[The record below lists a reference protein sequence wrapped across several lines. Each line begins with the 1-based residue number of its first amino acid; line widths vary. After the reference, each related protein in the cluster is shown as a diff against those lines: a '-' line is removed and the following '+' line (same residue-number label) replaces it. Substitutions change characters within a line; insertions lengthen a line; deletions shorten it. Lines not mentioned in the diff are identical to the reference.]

1 MTVDVDTQKYSVFTV
16 STNQTNVI
24 KHFMIQTNIGCL
36 CVQQLGLYAGGL
48 SSFAGGNDDADDDS
62 ELGVQTTTAGMEI
75 TMQGQYYRPL
85 EFFRGQGELM
95 GHVWSGTASEA
106 TPAYTATTILHDHEE
121 VIRLQNG
128 AAFAL
133 NVLGAV
139 SIDLNGQVQL
149 SLWNKNAQSRVN
161 KK

>member
-1 MTVDVDTQKYSVFTV
+1 M
-16 STNQTNVI
+16 
-24 KHFMIQTNIGCL
+24 
-36 CVQQLGLYAGGL
+36 GLYAGGL